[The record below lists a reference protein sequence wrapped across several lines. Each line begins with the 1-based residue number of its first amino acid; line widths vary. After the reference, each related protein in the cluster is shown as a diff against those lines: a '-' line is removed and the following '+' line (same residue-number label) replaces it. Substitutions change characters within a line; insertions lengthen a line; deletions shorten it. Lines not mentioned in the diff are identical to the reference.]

1 MNTSAMAETGTETG
15 SAPSSRAPDD
25 FRDLVYAMV
34 RRIPESRVAS
44 YGQIAALV
52 GYPKHAR
59 LVGSVLKVNFML
71 PFSFPLF
78 SPFSTLPN
86 PVIVWALRGKGR
98 ENRRRGK

>member
-71 PFSFPLF
+71 PFPLPF
-78 SPFSTLPN
+78 VLAFFNSPESRD
-86 PVIVWALRGKGR
+86 IVGVER
-98 ENRRRGK
+98 EGA